1 MNEIICFIDVS
12 DWLTQLDLAYARA
25 KRAGWEFLF
34 VLRAGV
40 EQFGRNDPERMQMYE
55 NAATQLNLSVKTLQ
69 NYVSIVRNPV
79 AQKAIELDLEIGH
92 ADAVLGLTEERAED
106 VLSQAAER
114 GLTVAQTRYLAWGQS
129 APQPVSSSAGQ
140 LTAEVL
146 NADWLTSDVVAM
158 AHNLHRQ
165 LTADQVDILIAEL
178 VKLREQTLR

>member
-40 EQFGRNDPERMQMYE
+40 DQFGRNDPERMQMYE

-114 GLTVAQTRYLAWGQS
+114 GLTVAQTRYLAWGM
-129 APQPVSSSAGQ
+129 PVRRVYTVA
-140 LTAEVL
+140 
-146 NADWLTSDVVAM
+146 DVVAM